1 MKNAL
6 GLWNGQCS
14 WRTNTWDSIK
24 LNMFWIAK
32 KKFSGM
38 KRHLWNGRTYLQ
50 CIRVDQCMQV
60 CGIKPYVIF
69 VYCKIPI
76 AKYNSIIKWKILLRL
91 MGYDFWYY

>member
-1 MKNAL
+1 
-6 GLWNGQCS
+6 
-14 WRTNTWDSIK
+14 
-24 LNMFWIAK
+24 
-32 KKFSGM
+32 M

-76 AKYNSIIKWKILLRL
+76 AKYNSIMKWKILLRL
-91 MGYDFWYY
+91 MGMTSDIIRRHNLTVNSLIL